1 MDEDGV
7 VMNEAAD
14 VVVNLPPVAER
25 TATGARSRRSGSTK
39 SAAGALPSLKIEV
52 IAVTPSPSTEE
63 CPPLP
68 PGAAALPDIEIESPP
83 KQLELVQF
91 LISSKFHLLINI
103 LQITSAI
110 A

>member
-1 MDEDGV
+1 MEEDAVG
-7 VMNEAAD
+7 MEEAGD

-25 TATGARSRRSGSTK
+25 PSTGARSRRSGATK

-63 CPPLP
+63 CPPMP
-68 PGAAALPDIEIESPP
+68 PGAVVAGALPDIEVESPP

-91 LISSKFHLLINI
+91 LISSEFMYN
-103 LQITSAI
+103 
-110 A
+110 